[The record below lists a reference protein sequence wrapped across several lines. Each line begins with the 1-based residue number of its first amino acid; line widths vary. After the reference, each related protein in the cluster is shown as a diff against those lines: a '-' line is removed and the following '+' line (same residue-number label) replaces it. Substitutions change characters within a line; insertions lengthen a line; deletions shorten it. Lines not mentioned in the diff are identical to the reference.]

1 MKFSAANIGK
11 VEDVMAQYR
20 RRILDLRTT
29 LSKSPTNARM
39 ILKEYLK
46 EIRLEADQ
54 EGIYAQIKES
64 PASLLSSAGG
74 AFLGLVAGAGFHNQS
89 TGGTPHA
96 VIPLR

>member
-1 MKFSAANIGK
+1 
-11 VEDVMAQYR
+11 MAQYR

-46 EIRLEADQ
+46 EVRLEADQ

-64 PASLLSSAGG
+64 PASLLSSADG
-74 AFLGLVAGAGFHNQS
+74 AFLVMVAGAGFEP
-89 TGGTPHA
+89 TTFG
-96 VIPLR
+96 L